1 MARGTPF
8 AKGQSGNPSGRPKG
22 SKNKRT
28 LAAQALHDAAEDV
41 TKAVI
46 ESAKGGDMQAA
57 RLCLDRIQPPLR
69 PRAET
74 VQFDLDPEAPLHQQ
88 GQQVLAAVAAGDLD
102 PETGKLL
109 VECLSAFAGLKQT
122 DELALRI
129 AQLEQAAHESQCG
142 GIAGGVLQQGEAS

>member
-22 SKNKRT
+22 SLNKKT
-28 LAAQALHDAAEDV
+28 LAGLALDAAAEDV

-46 ESAKGGDMQAA
+46 EAAKGGDMQAA

-74 VQFDLDPEAPLHQQ
+74 VQFDLDPSAALTTQ
-88 GQQVLAAVAAGDLD
+88 GQQVLAAVANGELD

-129 AQLEQAAHESQCG
+129 AHLEQAANDARGS
-142 GIAGGVLQQGEAS
+142 GIAGGVLQQGQPS